1 MKIAFAYEINDY
13 SIFNNNYNILYLTH
27 ENFNRIN
34 EIINSMKYFSCNIDN
49 FFQILLLQSY
59 NIDITKILIIE
70 FEYYQMKEK
79 FQKLF
84 PNFQYL
90 MIQKNNDFNYVTLMV
105 NLTRRSDRIEKFYN
119 TYNKKYPEFLKKL
132 IRFPAVDGK
141 TYDFKDDMHLFD
153 LKQLFPFKKQRNPYD
168 NHGYKAGTLGCS
180 LSHFNIW
187 KKLVETDKQKEN
199 DFIFVVE
206 DDIQLCDNFDIK
218 LNELLN
224 DLNKDKKWDI
234 CFVGFTD
241 YKNFG
246 DTKISDKLIQFSG
259 EARNRG
265 GGTFAY
271 LIRKKGARKLVENAL
286 KYKIQQAIDW
296 FIIEQMDEIVCYKAE
311 PELIYSAIANND
323 PNSDS
328 DVQNLNQRI
337 INLN

>member
-13 SIFNNNYNILYLTH
+13 SIFNNNYNILYLNY

-34 EIINSMKYFSCNIDN
+34 KIINSMKYFSCNVDN
-49 FFQILLLQSY
+49 IFQNLLSQSY

-70 FEYYQMKEK
+70 FEFYQMKEK

-90 MIQKNNDFNYVTLMV
+90 IIQKNNDFNYVTLMV
-105 NLTRRSDRIEKFYN
+105 NLNRRSDRIENFYN
-119 TYNKKYPEFLKKL
+119 TYIKKYPNFFKKL

-141 TYDFKDDMHLFD
+141 TYDFKDDMHLFN
-153 LKQLFPFKKQRNPYD
+153 LRQLPFKAQRNPYQ
-168 NHGYKAGTLGCS
+168 NHGYKAGVLGCA

-187 KKLVETDKQKEN
+187 KKLVETDQQKEN
-199 DFIFVVE
+199 DFILVLE
-206 DDIQLCDNFDIK
+206 DDIKLCDNFDIK

-224 DLNKDKKWDI
+224 DLNKDEKWGI

-241 YKNFG
+241 YKDFG

-259 EARNRG
+259 ETRLNG

-296 FIIEQMDEIVCYKAE
+296 FMIEQMDEIIMYKCVQD
-311 PELIYSAIANND
+311 LVFSAVANND

-328 DVQNLNQRI
+328 DVQNLNHKI

>member
-1 MKIAFAYEINDY
+1 MKVAFAHEINDY
-13 SIFNNNYNILYLTH
+13 LIFNNNYNILYLNH
-27 ENFNRIN
+27 EDFNRIQ
-34 EIINSMKYFSCNIDN
+34 SM
-49 FFQILLLQSY
+49 ILTMKKFSY
-59 NIDITKILIIE
+59 NIDNLFERILFNKYNIDINKILIIE
-70 FEYYQMKEK
+70 FKYYQMKEK

-84 PNFQYL
+84 PNLQYL
-90 MIQKNNDFNYVTLMV
+90 IIQKNDDFNYVTLIV
-105 NLTRRSDRIEKFYN
+105 NLDRRRDRIEKFYN
-119 TYNKKYPEFLKKL
+119 TYIKKYPNFFKKL

-153 LKQLFPFKKQRNPYD
+153 LKQLPFKKQRNPYD
-168 NHGYKAGTLGCS
+168 NHGYRAGVLGCS

-187 KKLVETDKQKEN
+187 KKLVETDEQKEN

-224 DLNKDKKWDI
+224 DLNKDKKWGI

-241 YKNFG
+241 YKNFN

-259 EARNRG
+259 ETRLNG

-296 FIIEQMDEIVCYKAE
+296 FMIEQMDEIIMYKSE
-311 PELIYSAIANND
+311 PELVFSVVANND

-328 DVQNLNQRI
+328 DVQNLNHKI